1 MPYLDSNMPS
11 KIFNALIN
19 SEILRIVRRTTDPI
33 DMVKADNLLLTWM
46 KKQGNDE
53 CNCIISL

>member
-1 MPYLDSNMPS
+1 MSS

-33 DMVKADNLLLTWM
+33 YMVKAHNLLLTWM

-53 CNCIISL
+53 CNRIISL

>member
-46 KKQGNDE
+46 KRQGNDE

>member
-1 MPYLDSNMPS
+1 MSYLDSNMPS

>member
-1 MPYLDSNMPS
+1 MPS

-19 SEILRIVRRTTDPI
+19 SEILRIVRRTTERI

-53 CNCIISL
+53 CNLIISL